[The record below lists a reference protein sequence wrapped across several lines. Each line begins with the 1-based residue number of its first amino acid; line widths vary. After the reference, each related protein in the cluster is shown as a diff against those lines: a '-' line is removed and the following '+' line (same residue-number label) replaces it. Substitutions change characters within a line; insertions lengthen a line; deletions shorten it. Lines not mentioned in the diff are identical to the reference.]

1 MNLVKLLGQPDNF
14 DVLKKEVM
22 DLVASKLATEN
33 QLSLQTTLEDTGDWY
48 SSAGTVLK
56 LKNKNEREYNVLQ
69 PELKGTAIESIINKY
84 NATRSRIMISRPR
97 SCYSVHKDDSYRIHI
112 PIVTNPQSWMVW
124 PYQNKCVNLEEGNV
138 YWTNTTRYHSVFNG
152 SLVDRIH
159 LVMCVFQPV

>member
-14 DVLKKEVM
+14 DALKKEVM

-69 PELKGTAIESIINKY
+69 PELKGTAIESIINK
-84 NATRSRIMISRPR
+84 RSEEHTSEL
-97 SCYSVHKDDSYRIHI
+97 
-112 PIVTNPQSWMVW
+112 QS
-124 PYQNKCVNLEEGNV
+124 
-138 YWTNTTRYHSVFNG
+138 H
-152 SLVDRIH
+152 
-159 LVMCVFQPV
+159 